1 MKYAVTL
8 YVKHARSTACTERR
22 FMEGLEVS
30 AEALEKAEAELEEA
44 ENSGDTQKAG
54 ALKNYIKMIKDLNDG
69 KKVKR
74 INRLRNL
81 LTPEQQEVLKKLKT
95 IAKELKNA
103 RYAVG
108 KNPENRTENQEE
120 KLKVIEAN
128 SPTLY
133 KGYELKEEIRQISI
147 YE

>member
-22 FMEGLEVS
+22 FMEGLEVG
-30 AEALEKAEAELEEA
+30 AEALEKAEAELDEA

-74 INRLRNL
+74 INRPRNL
-81 LTPEQQEVLKKLKT
+81 LTPE
-95 IAKELKNA
+95 
-103 RYAVG
+103 
-108 KNPENRTENQEE
+108 
-120 KLKVIEAN
+120 
-128 SPTLY
+128 
-133 KGYELKEEIRQISI
+133 
-147 YE
+147 